1 MFLERYVR
9 LAYDVN
15 QRGLVFFNMTPKMH
29 YLDHIHVELRA
40 QLRNSRVLNPMAF
53 STAMA
58 EDHVGRSS
66 VMSRTT
72 HQVSMPSRTAQ
83 KWLIETRLRWKKDR

>member
-1 MFLERYVR
+1 MFMDNYVR

-15 QRGLVFFNMTPKMH
+15 RLGLVFFNMTPKIH
-29 YLDHIHVELRA
+29 YLDHILLELRG

-66 VMSRTT
+66 VLSRTT
-72 HQVSMPSRTAQ
+72 HQASMPFRTAQ
-83 KWLIETRLRWKKDR
+83 KWLIETRMRWRKER